1 MKNPLSLL
9 SGATLGAA
17 VMYFLDPE
25 RGARRRS
32 LARDKALSVMTDSE
46 SAVQPAGRD
55 LANRARGLWYGVRGK
70 FNGNGV
76 SDQVLKERVRAE
88 MGRWTSHPGAINV
101 DVYEG
106 EVSLRGPILEH
117 QLDGLLKAVERV
129 PGVHTIDN
137 RLVEHKTAEGVPALQ
152 GGDVPP
158 ALRPDPWPP
167 STRLLAGTAGGAL
180 MGVGLKR
187 SGVLGNLL
195 SMLGFAALVRAI
207 SGKRAK
213 RLVGVDSGRRAVD
226 IQKTINVNAPVE
238 EVFRYWDNFENFPR
252 FMSHINEVKP
262 LGDGRSHW
270 VVKGPAGST
279 VSWEAHVTRR
289 VENEEIAWSSDQ
301 SATVQNA
308 GIVHFSPN
316 QEGGTQVDVRMTYN
330 PPGGATG
337 HSIAELLG
345 YDPKSLMDKDLLRFK
360 SLLEEGK
367 TTAKGQQVSREELGS

>member
-9 SGATLGAA
+9 SGATLGAL

-32 LARDKALSVMTDSE
+32 LARDKALSALTDSE
-46 SAVQPAGRD
+46 DAVQPVGHD

-76 SDQVLKERVRAE
+76 SDHVLRERVRAE

-101 DVYEG
+101 DVYDG
-106 EVSLRGPILEH
+106 EVTLRGPILAH
-117 QLDGLLKAVERV
+117 QVDALLKAIERV
-129 PGVHTIDN
+129 PGVRTIDN
-137 RLVEHKTAEGVPALQ
+137 RLVEHKTADNVPALQ

-158 ALRPDPWPP
+158 ALRPGPWSP
-167 STRLLAGTAGGAL
+167 TRRLLTGMAGGAL
-180 MGVGLKR
+180 TGTGLKR
-187 SGVLGNLL
+187 GGIVGSLL
-195 SMLGFAALVRAI
+195 SMLGFVALVRAI

-213 RLVGVDSGRRAVD
+213 RLVGVDSGHRAVD

-238 EVFRYWDNFENFPR
+238 DVFRFWDNFENFPR
-252 FMSHINEVKP
+252 FMSHVTEVKD
-262 LGDGRSHW
+262 LGDGRWHW
-270 VVKGPAGST
+270 VVKGPAGAT
-279 VSWEAHVTRR
+279 VSWDAHVTRR
-289 VENEEIAWSSDQ
+289 VENEEIAWSSDR

-337 HSIAELLG
+337 HTVAELLG
-345 YDPKSLMDKDLLRFK
+345 YDPKSLMDEDLLRFK

-367 TTAKGQQVSREELGS
+367 TTAEGQQVSREEIGS